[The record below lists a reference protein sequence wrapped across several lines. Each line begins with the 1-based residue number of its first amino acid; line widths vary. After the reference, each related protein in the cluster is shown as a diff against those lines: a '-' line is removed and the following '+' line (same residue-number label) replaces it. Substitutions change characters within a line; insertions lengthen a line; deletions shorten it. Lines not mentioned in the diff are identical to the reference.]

1 MQRGFVFCN
10 KDFTKVLCID
20 SKVHGFV
27 MISVD
32 DTKALNKAMCLH
44 DLTEA
49 KNIQSRLD
57 VNGMNNDLEI
67 TNIARLYKKF
77 Y

>member
-1 MQRGFVFCN
+1 
-10 KDFTKVLCID
+10 
-20 SKVHGFV
+20 

>member
-1 MQRGFVFCN
+1 
-10 KDFTKVLCID
+10 
-20 SKVHGFV
+20 
-27 MISVD
+27 
-32 DTKALNKAMCLH
+32 MCLH